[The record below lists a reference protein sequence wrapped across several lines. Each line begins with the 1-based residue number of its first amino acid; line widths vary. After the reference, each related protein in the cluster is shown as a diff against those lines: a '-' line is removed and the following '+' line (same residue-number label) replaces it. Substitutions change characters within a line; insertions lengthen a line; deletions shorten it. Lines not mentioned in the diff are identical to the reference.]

1 MIVIKLREAIQAY
14 KRRTGK
20 KMTYK
25 ILADRTGLNQGTFL
39 AIGSRPNYKPG
50 LDTLEKICGVLD
62 VPLCDL
68 VEIIP
73 DKPRKSKKKKKTSR
87 KKVTKKR

>member
-1 MIVIKLREAIQAY
+1 MIIIKLREAMQAY
-14 KRRTGK
+14 KRRTRK

-25 ILADRTGLNQGTFL
+25 ILSDQTGLNEGTFT
-39 AIGSRPNYKPG
+39 AIGSRPNYKPS
-50 LDTLEKICGVLD
+50 LNTIEKICIALD

-87 KKVTKKR
+87 KKTTKKR